1 MAISS
6 LNPVMFRRVAGAF
19 TTGVTVITVEREPG
33 LVHGMTA
40 NSFTSVSLDPLLI
53 LVCVDHDARL
63 LSYLKSQR
71 RFGVSILR
79 EDQQSLSEYFAKTEQ
94 TPQEDARLD
103 VRYTWTSSGIPLLD
117 NTLAQLA
124 CNVVAEH
131 PAGDHTIFIGEVES
145 MESHDGE
152 PLLFHRGQYR
162 RLAP

>member
-6 LNPVMFRRVAGAF
+6 LDPVTFRRVAGTFA
-19 TTGVTVITVEREPG
+19 TGVTVITVERDPG
-33 LVHGMTA
+33 VVHGMTA
-40 NSFTSVSLDPLLI
+40 NSFTSVSLDPLLVLACI
-53 LVCVDHDARL
+53 SHEARL

-71 RFGVSILR
+71 RFGVSVLR
-79 EDQQSLSEYFAKTEQ
+79 EDQQALSEYFAKLDQ
-94 TPQEDARLD
+94 TAEEHSRLG
-103 VRYTWTSSGIPLLD
+103 VRYRWSSSGIPLLHG
-117 NTLAQLA
+117 TLAGLA

-145 MESHDGE
+145 MESHEGE